1 MKKFTKGCLLTA
13 LVIFVIGCVI
23 CIVCGLLGG
32 FKQLENIS
40 ETTGIPF
47 RYYRGN
53 DGSVQFGFY
62 DNDWDNDWEEYS
74 EEAWETMEA
83 NEDVVQTQLD
93 LTADTLRKLEA
104 EIGACGLFV
113 QESEDDHVWIA
124 VEGNTQAV
132 HYSIENGNTLIIE
145 TSYDS
150 VFGWFDWREK
160 GKNAVVYLSLPQ
172 GAALEEVDLEFGAGE
187 INIADLQA
195 DDIDIEFGAGICNV
209 EALKADSV
217 SLSVGAGQA
226 NIGTLT
232 ARETDLEVGAGELVV
247 YDVDVIGSMDLDI
260 GMGNA
265 EIYGTVT
272 GDLDADCSMGNLTM
286 QLTGAEED
294 HSYYVDC
301 AMGSVTVG
309 GHTYAAIGDSVEWG
323 NRSNSRF
330 DIDCSMGNVTIVF
343 DESKLR

>member
-23 CIVCGLLGG
+23 CGVCGLLGG

-53 DGSVQFGFY
+53 DGSVQFGFF
-62 DNDWDNDWEEYS
+62 DDDWEEYS
-74 EEAWETMEA
+74 QEVWETMEA
-83 NEDVVQTQLD
+83 NEDVSQTQLD
-93 LTADTLRKLEA
+93 LTADTLRNLEA

-124 VEGNTQAV
+124 VEGNTQVV
-132 HYSIENGNTLIIE
+132 HYSIENGNTLVID
-145 TSYDS
+145 TSYDP
-150 VFGWFDWREK
+150 VFRWFDWRENGNK
-160 GKNAVVYLSLPQ
+160 AVVYLSLPQ
-172 GAALEEVDLEFGAGE
+172 GAALDEVDLEFGAGE
-187 INIADLQA
+187 INIAGLQA
-195 DDIDIEFGAGICNV
+195 KSIDIEFGAGICNV

-226 NIGTLT
+226 NIGALT
-232 ARETDLEVGAGELVV
+232 AGETDLDVGAGELVV
-247 YDVDVIGSMDLDI
+247 RDVDVTGSMDLDI

-265 EIYGTVT
+265 EIYGTIT

-286 QLTGAEED
+286 QLTGSEEE
-294 HSYYVDC
+294 HSYNVDC
-301 AMGSVTVG
+301 AMGSVTIG
-309 GHTYAAIGDSVEWG
+309 SHTYAAIGDSVEWG
-323 NRSNSRF
+323 SQNRSLF
-330 DIDCSMGNVTIVF
+330 DVDCSMGNVTIVF